1 MLKVNQDSAQV
12 VIEIYNS
19 NNEFID
25 RFFRPY
31 KKGFNRASWDL
42 TKNLNSN
49 VNSGST
55 RSYSPSIRVKPG
67 KYSFN
72 VYLSFDGKVNKIGS
86 KFFEVER
93 IRSGVLNNPNID
105 KIDEYVTEIE
115 NEYKN
120 YSLLSSKFG
129 KIKDDN
135 KSIISLIN
143 KSSNYKDYVSQQNA
157 IQKSI
162 DKIDKELESL
172 IRKIVRSEL
181 ESFQSNN
188 KSDSLMSEKRKTNV
202 GIKSN
207 SGLSSL
213 TKADLLSLS
222 KKNKLS
228 LSSKHTKTEILN
240 ELKSKAKSEN
250 LWNLFLPDKEYGYG
264 LSNVDYAPL
273 AEITGHNWW
282 APEVFNCSAP
292 DTGNME
298 ILAEFGTAEQKKQW
312 LEPLLEGE
320 IRSCFAMTEPNVAS
334 SDATNIGSSIV
345 SDGDNYVINGRKWWT
360 SNAINPNAKI
370 CIFMGVTNPDSPPY
384 QRQSQVLV
392 PMDSEGLSI
401 IRPMQ
406 VFGYDDGYT
415 GHPELFI

>member
-1 MLKVNQDSAQV
+1 MMD
-12 VIEIYNS
+12 
-19 NNEFID
+19 
-25 RFFRPY
+25 
-31 KKGFNRASWDL
+31 FN
-42 TKNLNSN
+42 
-49 VNSGST
+49 
-55 RSYSPSIRVKPG
+55 
-67 KYSFN
+67 F
-72 VYLSFDGKVNKIGS
+72 S
-86 KFFEVER
+86 K
-93 IRSGVLNNPNID
+93 
-105 KIDEYVTEIE
+105 
-115 NEYKN
+115 
-120 YSLLSSKFG
+120 
-129 KIKDDN
+129 
-135 KSIISLIN
+135 
-143 KSSNYKDYVSQQNA
+143 
-157 IQKSI
+157 
-162 DKIDKELESL
+162 ESL
-172 IRKIVRSEL
+172 EL
-181 ESFQSNN
+181 QDKLKTFFADHIYPNEELYE
-188 KSDSLMSEKRKTNV
+188 KAIIDSGNPLH
-202 GIKSN
+202 IP
-207 SGLSSL
+207 
-213 TKADLLSLS
+213 
-222 KKNKLS
+222 
-228 LSSKHTKTEILN
+228 EILN

-415 GHPELFI
+415 GHPELLFENVVVPKSNIIGGEGMGFKIAQARLGPGRIHHCMRAIGMAERALSLMIDRSLERETFGQKLAEQGVIQDWIARSRIKIEEARLLTLKTAWLIDTVGKEEAKIEISSIKVSVVEAASYVIDKAIQTFGAMGLSQDTPLARMSAGARVLRIADGPDEVHLRSIARREINKHR

>member
-1 MLKVNQDSAQV
+1 MMDFNFSKESLELQDKLKTFFADH
-12 VIEIYNS
+12 IYP
-19 NNEFID
+19 NEEL
-25 RFFRPY
+25 Y
-31 KKGFNRASWDL
+31 
-42 TKNLNSN
+42 
-49 VNSGST
+49 
-55 RSYSPSIRVKPG
+55 
-67 KYSFN
+67 
-72 VYLSFDGKVNKIGS
+72 
-86 KFFEVER
+86 E
-93 IRSGVLNNPNID
+93 
-105 KIDEYVTEIE
+105 
-115 NEYKN
+115 
-120 YSLLSSKFG
+120 
-129 KIKDDN
+129 
-135 KSIISLIN
+135 
-143 KSSNYKDYVSQQNA
+143 NA
-157 IQKSI
+157 II
-162 DKIDKELESL
+162 D
-172 IRKIVRSEL
+172 
-181 ESFQSNN
+181 
-188 KSDSLMSEKRKTNV
+188 
-202 GIKSN
+202 
-207 SGLSSL
+207 SGDPL
-213 TKADLLSLS
+213 
-222 KKNKLS
+222 
-228 LSSKHTKTEILN
+228 HIPEILN

-392 PMDSEGLSI
+392 TMDSEGLSI

-415 GHPELFI
+415 GHPELLFENVVVPKSNIIGGEGMGFKIAQARLGPGRIHHCMRAIGMAERALSLMIDRSLERETFGQKLAEQGVIQDWIARSRIKIEEARLLTLKTAWLIDTVGKEEAKIEISSIKVSVVEAASYVIDKAIQTHGAMGLSQDTPLARMSAGARVLRIADGPDEVHLRSIARREINKHR

>member
-1 MLKVNQDSAQV
+1 MMD
-12 VIEIYNS
+12 
-19 NNEFID
+19 
-25 RFFRPY
+25 
-31 KKGFNRASWDL
+31 FN
-42 TKNLNSN
+42 
-49 VNSGST
+49 
-55 RSYSPSIRVKPG
+55 
-67 KYSFN
+67 F
-72 VYLSFDGKVNKIGS
+72 S
-86 KFFEVER
+86 K
-93 IRSGVLNNPNID
+93 
-105 KIDEYVTEIE
+105 
-115 NEYKN
+115 
-120 YSLLSSKFG
+120 
-129 KIKDDN
+129 
-135 KSIISLIN
+135 
-143 KSSNYKDYVSQQNA
+143 
-157 IQKSI
+157 
-162 DKIDKELESL
+162 ESL
-172 IRKIVRSEL
+172 EL
-181 ESFQSNN
+181 QDKLKTFFVDHIYPNEELYE
-188 KSDSLMSEKRKTNV
+188 KAIIDSGDPLH
-202 GIKSN
+202 IP
-207 SGLSSL
+207 
-213 TKADLLSLS
+213 
-222 KKNKLS
+222 
-228 LSSKHTKTEILN
+228 EILN

-415 GHPELFI
+415 GHPELLFENVVVPKSNIIGGEGMGFKIAQARLGPGRIHHCMRAIGMAERALSLMIDRSLERETFGQKLAEQGVIQDWIARSRIKIEEARLLTLKTAWLIDTVGKEEAKIEISSIKVSVVEAASYVIDKAIQTHGAMGLSQDTPLARMSAGARVLRIADGPDEVHLRSIARREINKHR

>member
-1 MLKVNQDSAQV
+1 MMD
-12 VIEIYNS
+12 
-19 NNEFID
+19 
-25 RFFRPY
+25 
-31 KKGFNRASWDL
+31 FN
-42 TKNLNSN
+42 
-49 VNSGST
+49 
-55 RSYSPSIRVKPG
+55 
-67 KYSFN
+67 F
-72 VYLSFDGKVNKIGS
+72 S
-86 KFFEVER
+86 K
-93 IRSGVLNNPNID
+93 
-105 KIDEYVTEIE
+105 
-115 NEYKN
+115 
-120 YSLLSSKFG
+120 
-129 KIKDDN
+129 
-135 KSIISLIN
+135 
-143 KSSNYKDYVSQQNA
+143 
-157 IQKSI
+157 
-162 DKIDKELESL
+162 ESL
-172 IRKIVRSEL
+172 EL
-181 ESFQSNN
+181 QDKLKTFFADHIYPNEELYE
-188 KSDSLMSEKRKTNV
+188 KAIIDSGDPLH
-202 GIKSN
+202 IP
-207 SGLSSL
+207 
-213 TKADLLSLS
+213 
-222 KKNKLS
+222 
-228 LSSKHTKTEILN
+228 EILN

-250 LWNLFLPDKEYGYG
+250 LWNLFLPDKEYRYG

-415 GHPELFI
+415 GHPELLFENVVVPKSNIIGGEGMGFKIAQARLGPGRIHHCMRAIGMAERALSLMIDRSLERETFGQKLAEQGVIQDWIARSRIKIEEARLLTLKTAWLIDTVGKEEAKIEISSIKVSVVEAASYVIDKAIQTFGAMGLSQDTPLARMSAGARVLRIADGPDEVHLRSIARREINKHR

>member
-1 MLKVNQDSAQV
+1 MMD
-12 VIEIYNS
+12 
-19 NNEFID
+19 
-25 RFFRPY
+25 
-31 KKGFNRASWDL
+31 FN
-42 TKNLNSN
+42 
-49 VNSGST
+49 
-55 RSYSPSIRVKPG
+55 
-67 KYSFN
+67 F
-72 VYLSFDGKVNKIGS
+72 S
-86 KFFEVER
+86 K
-93 IRSGVLNNPNID
+93 
-105 KIDEYVTEIE
+105 
-115 NEYKN
+115 
-120 YSLLSSKFG
+120 
-129 KIKDDN
+129 
-135 KSIISLIN
+135 
-143 KSSNYKDYVSQQNA
+143 
-157 IQKSI
+157 
-162 DKIDKELESL
+162 ESL
-172 IRKIVRSEL
+172 EL
-181 ESFQSNN
+181 QDKLKTFFADHIYPNEELYE
-188 KSDSLMSEKRKTNV
+188 KAIIDSGDPLH
-202 GIKSN
+202 IP
-207 SGLSSL
+207 
-213 TKADLLSLS
+213 
-222 KKNKLS
+222 
-228 LSSKHTKTEILN
+228 EILN

-334 SDATNIGSSIV
+334 SDATNIGSSIG

-415 GHPELFI
+415 GHPELLFENVVVPKSNIIGGEGMGFKIAQARLGPGRIHHCMRAIGMAERALSLMIDRSLERETFGQKLAEQGVIQDWIARSRIKIEEARLLTLKTAWLIDTVGKEEAKIEISSIKVSVVEAASYVIDKAIQTFGAMGLSQDTPLARMSAGARVLRIADGPDEVHLRSIARREINKHR

>member
-1 MLKVNQDSAQV
+1 MD
-12 VIEIYNS
+12 
-19 NNEFID
+19 
-25 RFFRPY
+25 
-31 KKGFNRASWDL
+31 FN
-42 TKNLNSN
+42 
-49 VNSGST
+49 
-55 RSYSPSIRVKPG
+55 
-67 KYSFN
+67 F
-72 VYLSFDGKVNKIGS
+72 S
-86 KFFEVER
+86 K
-93 IRSGVLNNPNID
+93 
-105 KIDEYVTEIE
+105 
-115 NEYKN
+115 
-120 YSLLSSKFG
+120 
-129 KIKDDN
+129 
-135 KSIISLIN
+135 
-143 KSSNYKDYVSQQNA
+143 
-157 IQKSI
+157 
-162 DKIDKELESL
+162 ESL
-172 IRKIVRSEL
+172 EL
-181 ESFQSNN
+181 QDKLKTFFADHIYPNEELYE
-188 KSDSLMSEKRKTNV
+188 KAIIDSGDPLH
-202 GIKSN
+202 IP
-207 SGLSSL
+207 
-213 TKADLLSLS
+213 
-222 KKNKLS
+222 
-228 LSSKHTKTEILN
+228 EILN

-415 GHPELFI
+415 GHPELLFENVVVPKSNIIGGEGMGFKIAQARLGPGRIHHCMRAIGMAERALSLMIDRSLERETFGQKLAEQGVIQDWIARSRIKIEEARLLTLKTAWLIDTVGKEEAKIEISSIKVSVVDAASYVIDKAIQTFGAMGLSQDTPLARMSAGARVLRIADGPDEVHLRSIARREINKHR

>member
-1 MLKVNQDSAQV
+1 MMD
-12 VIEIYNS
+12 
-19 NNEFID
+19 
-25 RFFRPY
+25 
-31 KKGFNRASWDL
+31 FN
-42 TKNLNSN
+42 
-49 VNSGST
+49 
-55 RSYSPSIRVKPG
+55 
-67 KYSFN
+67 F
-72 VYLSFDGKVNKIGS
+72 S
-86 KFFEVER
+86 K
-93 IRSGVLNNPNID
+93 
-105 KIDEYVTEIE
+105 
-115 NEYKN
+115 
-120 YSLLSSKFG
+120 
-129 KIKDDN
+129 
-135 KSIISLIN
+135 
-143 KSSNYKDYVSQQNA
+143 
-157 IQKSI
+157 
-162 DKIDKELESL
+162 ESL
-172 IRKIVRSEL
+172 EL
-181 ESFQSNN
+181 QDKLKTFFADHIYPNEELYE
-188 KSDSLMSEKRKTNV
+188 KAIIDSGDPLH
-202 GIKSN
+202 IP
-207 SGLSSL
+207 
-213 TKADLLSLS
+213 
-222 KKNKLS
+222 
-228 LSSKHTKTEILN
+228 EILN

-360 SNAINPNAKI
+360 SNAIIPNAKI

-415 GHPELFI
+415 GHPELLFENVVVPKSNIIGGEGMGFKIAQARLGPGRIHHCMRAIGMAERALSLMIDRSLERETFGQKLAEQGVIQDWIARSRIKIEEARLLTLKTAWLIDTVGKEEAKIEISSIKVSVVEAASYVIDKAIQTFGAMGLSQDTPLARMSAGARVLRIADGPDEVHLRSIARREINKHR

>member
-1 MLKVNQDSAQV
+1 MMD
-12 VIEIYNS
+12 
-19 NNEFID
+19 
-25 RFFRPY
+25 
-31 KKGFNRASWDL
+31 FN
-42 TKNLNSN
+42 
-49 VNSGST
+49 
-55 RSYSPSIRVKPG
+55 
-67 KYSFN
+67 F
-72 VYLSFDGKVNKIGS
+72 S
-86 KFFEVER
+86 K
-93 IRSGVLNNPNID
+93 
-105 KIDEYVTEIE
+105 
-115 NEYKN
+115 
-120 YSLLSSKFG
+120 
-129 KIKDDN
+129 
-135 KSIISLIN
+135 
-143 KSSNYKDYVSQQNA
+143 
-157 IQKSI
+157 
-162 DKIDKELESL
+162 ESL
-172 IRKIVRSEL
+172 EL
-181 ESFQSNN
+181 QDKLKTFFADHIYPNEELYE
-188 KSDSLMSEKRKTNV
+188 KAIIDSGDPLH
-202 GIKSN
+202 IP
-207 SGLSSL
+207 
-213 TKADLLSLS
+213 
-222 KKNKLS
+222 
-228 LSSKHTKTEILN
+228 EILN

-370 CIFMGVTNPDSPPY
+370 CIFMGVTNRDSPPY

-415 GHPELFI
+415 GHPELLFENVVVPKSNIIGGEGMGFKIAQARLGPGRIHHCMRAIGMAERALSLMIDRSLERETFGQKLAEQGVIQDWIARSRIKIEEARLLTLKTAWLIDTVGKEEAKIEISSIKVSVVEAASYVIDKAIQTHGAMGLSQDTPLARMSAGARVLRIADGPDEVHLRSIARREINKHR

>member
-1 MLKVNQDSAQV
+1 MDFNFSKESLELQDKLKTFFVDH
-12 VIEIYNS
+12 IYP
-19 NNEFID
+19 NED
-25 RFFRPY
+25 HY
-31 KKGFNRASWDL
+31 
-42 TKNLNSN
+42 
-49 VNSGST
+49 
-55 RSYSPSIRVKPG
+55 
-67 KYSFN
+67 
-72 VYLSFDGKVNKIGS
+72 
-86 KFFEVER
+86 E
-93 IRSGVLNNPNID
+93 
-105 KIDEYVTEIE
+105 
-115 NEYKN
+115 
-120 YSLLSSKFG
+120 
-129 KIKDDN
+129 
-135 KSIISLIN
+135 
-143 KSSNYKDYVSQQNA
+143 NA
-157 IQKSI
+157 II
-162 DKIDKELESL
+162 D
-172 IRKIVRSEL
+172 
-181 ESFQSNN
+181 
-188 KSDSLMSEKRKTNV
+188 
-202 GIKSN
+202 
-207 SGLSSL
+207 SGDPL
-213 TKADLLSLS
+213 
-222 KKNKLS
+222 
-228 LSSKHTKTEILN
+228 HIPEILN
-240 ELKSKAKSEN
+240 ELKSKAKKEN
-250 LWNLFLPDKEYGYG
+250 LWNLFLPDNEYGYG

-415 GHPELFI
+415 GHPELLFDNVVVPKSNIIGGEGMGFKIAQARLGPGRIHHCMRAIGMAERALFLMIDRSLERETFGQKLAEQGVIQDWIARSRIKIEEARLLTLKTAWLIDTVGKEEAKIEISSIKVSVVEAASYVIDKAIQTHGAMGLSQDTPLARMSAGARVLRIADGPDEVHLRSIARREINKHR